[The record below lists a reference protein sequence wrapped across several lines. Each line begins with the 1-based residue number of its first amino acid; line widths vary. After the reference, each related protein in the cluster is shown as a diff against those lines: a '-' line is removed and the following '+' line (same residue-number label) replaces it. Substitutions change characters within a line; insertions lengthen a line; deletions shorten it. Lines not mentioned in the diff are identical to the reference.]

1 MDYVLNFSVVWRS
14 FDHLLGGLG
23 LSLLLAL
30 GSILIGMVIGLVVS
44 FALISPLGIARNLA
58 GAYVT
63 VTRNTPLLVLVLFT
77 YFALPDLGVR
87 LGDIES
93 FVATLAIYSGGYL
106 AEVFRAGMLSV
117 PKGLSEAGQAIGLTR
132 MQIRFSIIM
141 PIMFRNVLPALGS
154 TVISLFKD
162 TSLAAAIAV
171 PELTYQARKINVE
184 SFRVVETWI
193 IASLLYVCTCAVLAM
208 LFRRVERHLAIPR

>member
-1 MDYVLNFSVVWRS
+1 MDYVLNFSAVWRS

-30 GSILIGMVIGLVVS
+30 GSILIGIVIGLVVS
-44 FALISPLGIARNLA
+44 FALVSPSAIARRLA
-58 GAYVT
+58 GLYVT
-63 VTRNTPLLVLVLFT
+63 VIRNTPLLVLVLFV

-106 AEVFRAGMLSV
+106 AEVFRAGLLSV
-117 PKGLSEAGQAIGLTR
+117 PKGLSEAGQAIGLKK
-132 MQIRFSIIM
+132 MQIRLSITM

-193 IASLLYVCTCAVLAM
+193 VASLLYVCTCTVLAM
-208 LFRRVERHLAIPR
+208 LFRRVERRLVIPR